1 MVDFK
6 LDATGDLEL
15 TDSGDVA
22 LTESIVQAAALVFRR
37 MAAWTGTGLSL
48 L

>member
-22 LTESIVQAAALVFRR
+22 LTESIVQAVRIRLRWFFC
-37 MAAWTGTGLSL
+37 
-48 L
+48 